1 MKEILILF
9 LLLVGAQS
17 LKAQNDYCRWGVC
30 KWGNDCM
37 EGPSYIYGDHHPGC
51 KTQWIKNNPEKWA
64 KIQRQEA
71 AILGAAFGLFLDR
84 VAADNKKRDDEIK
97 RLQRLQYE
105 EDNKYVQE
113 VIKDHISYS
122 ASLNEIYNDP
132 IRKRNFVIKLLQ
144 TTNVTF
150 SYANYLKFSDK
161 NNLVA
166 FYENK
171 NNKPFYSGSGTEYRS
186 TSKLPS
192 QYQFMP
198 QGGLPY
204 IYDLNEYNQLVAKH
218 HSNLDVIK
226 KVFNDTRASDQN
238 ILKKFQIFKTLGLK
252 LDRFHKTNSFEDFIR
267 TYTLEQKKSIIDF
280 RKQNLRVNQSIEI
293 AFFLNDFKLNF
304 NQNND
309 LWNYFLGKTKNHSA
323 LSASQKN
330 KIVSQNIINYTSTFE
345 KDMKAIPQHMR
356 NILRYEDMLLN
367 QVANRYQYSGIRNK
381 APKYWSYRNS
391 LLSPRNRYMLFKDF
405 AMIYD
410 RLIVDREIAIKT
422 WRPVKYKKNHQLEL
436 SLSDY
441 LKNEPLYL
449 AKLIENDNN
458 IVLDVKKGCLVFSIS
473 GYKYETIKTGVPV
486 YEAVEAYNNGSRYK
500 LLDKYDLL
508 KGLKELEK
516 QEELV
521 TNLDYSFNPHV
532 YSSSISDVTIY
543 DTDFIK
549 SMIGYSI
556 GNQTLTTYW
565 DYSLLTEETSWSFHV
580 SRRELVER
588 FHRDF
593 LGEFEDDRGDFRQE
607 EFKLKP
613 DAAYTTYTN
622 KEKSIEQR
630 KKEHSKQKA
639 DEGFMSYLD
648 RTESY
653 TPNVSDIRCYLGD
666 TKDDDL
672 RANGE
677 AIDYFISKTKN
688 IHNFP
693 TYFESG
699 VLLPELLANIKV
711 SIPENQKRYIK
722 GLNLYIKTLPLNK
735 ANSHL
740 NKYYTLIKI
749 ERSKKEIRQLK
760 KANGTIQ
767 TIKYKL
773 IESTNY
779 GQESDGDVEV
789 TDKVSKT
796 YKTDKE
802 SKKNYTLTFD
812 PKRIKQVKIN
822 SNKTK
827 VIYFTKENITD
838 IIGDIEIQLEQV
850 YGGDWYLEKGKRK
863 VLYYASYTFK
873 KKT

>member
-1 MKEILILF
+1 MKKILIVLI
-9 LLLVGAQS
+9 LLVNVQS
-17 LKAQNDYCRWGVC
+17 VQAQNDYCRWGVC

-51 KTQWIKNNPEKWA
+51 KTEWIKNNPEEWA

-71 AILGAAFGLFLDR
+71 ALLGAVFGLFLDR

-132 IRKRNFVIKLLQ
+132 IKKRNFVIKLLQ

-150 SYANYLKFSDK
+150 NYANYLKFCDK

-166 FYENK
+166 YYENK

-186 TSKLPS
+186 ASKLPS

-204 IYDLNEYNQLVAKH
+204 IYNLNDYNQLVAKH

-238 ILKKFQIFKTLGLK
+238 ILEKFQIFKTLGLK
-252 LDRFHKTNSFEDFIR
+252 LDRFHKTNSFEDFIK
-267 TYTLEQKKSIIDF
+267 TFSLQQKKSIVDF
-280 RKQNLRVNQSIEI
+280 RKQDSRVNQSIEI

-304 NQNND
+304 TQNND

-330 KIVSQNIINYTSTFE
+330 KIVSENIINYTSTFGQ
-345 KDMKAIPQHMR
+345 DMKAIPQHMR

-367 QVANRYQYSGIRNK
+367 QVANRYQYSGLRNK

-391 LLSPRNRYMLFKDF
+391 LLTPRNRYMLFKDF

-410 RLIVDREIAIKT
+410 RIIGDREVALKT
-422 WRPVKYKKNHQLEL
+422 RRPVKYGENHQLEL

-458 IVLDVKKGCLVFSIS
+458 IKLDVKKGCLVFSIR
-473 GYKYETIKTGVPV
+473 GEKYETIKEGVPV
-486 YEAVEAYNNGSRYK
+486 YEAIETYNSGSRYK

-521 TNLDYSFNPHV
+521 KKIDRAFNPIRFR
-532 YSSSISDVTIY
+532 SSITGKTTVY
-543 DTDFIK
+543 TDLME

-556 GNQTLTTYW
+556 ELNTMTTYW
-565 DYSLLTEETSWSFHV
+565 DYSLLSKKEYWSDNPYADKLEF
-580 SRRELVER
+580 VER
-588 FHRDF
+588 FHRTF
-593 LGEFEDDRGDFRQE
+593 FGDYYSTDNRRE
-607 EFKLKP
+607 EIKVYNTDYLVI
-613 DAAYTTYTN
+613 TTYAVE
-622 KEKSIEQR
+622 EKSLEQR
-630 KKEHSKQKA
+630 KKEHSKKRA
-639 DEGFMSYLD
+639 GETDSKYYD

-653 TPNVSDIRCYLGD
+653 TPNVSDIHWYLGD
-666 TKDDDL
+666 TKDDQFQ
-672 RANGE
+672 ANGE

-699 VLLPELLANIKV
+699 VLLPELLADIKV
-711 SIPENQKRYIK
+711 STPENQNRYIK

-740 NKYYTLIKI
+740 KKNYTLVKI
-749 ERSKKEIRQLK
+749 ERSKKEIKQIK
-760 KANGTIQ
+760 KTKGTIR
-767 TIKYKL
+767 TVKYKL
-773 IESTNY
+773 I
-779 GQESDGDVEV
+779 
-789 TDKVSKT
+789 
-796 YKTDKE
+796 
-802 SKKNYTLTFD
+802 
-812 PKRIKQVKIN
+812 
-822 SNKTK
+822 
-827 VIYFTKENITD
+827 
-838 IIGDIEIQLEQV
+838 
-850 YGGDWYLEKGKRK
+850 
-863 VLYYASYTFK
+863 
-873 KKT
+873 